1 MPDAGARTWAA
12 VAHDR
17 PMRAAG
23 MNAPTPPTSS
33 MASGELERLEDLVA
47 MGTKTIFRHLGE
59 ASADTPFVF
68 SASNHG
74 KEAVGSWVYRRRYA
88 R

>member
-47 MGTKTIFRHLGE
+47 MGTKTIFRHLGA
-59 ASADTPFVF
+59 ASADATEFPREREQNF
-68 SASNHG
+68 SADRIL
-74 KEAVGSWVYRRRYA
+74 RRQNSP
-88 R
+88 